1 MAHGTALSKAP
12 SGGREDT
19 WLVIAGEMR
28 ETISGADELPGI
40 AENKLDTFDCHVCL
54 WWCYVK
60 CLNDRSKKRKR
71 WKERR
76 WRIKKRNEITI
87 IMTMRKQIIMTT
99 KRKKKNRMVWKDC
112 PHRLWHCMPYMKQS
126 WWPPVWCPSCV
137 NNDEHWPLCHTGSML
152 WLCLRKT
159 PGRSRTESKF

>member
-1 MAHGTALSKAP
+1 MSKAP

-54 WWCYVK
+54 GWCYVK
-60 CLNDRSKKRKR
+60 CLNDRSKERKR

-126 WWPPVWCPSCV
+126 WWPLCDVLPVWTMTSIDLSVTRGRCC
-137 NNDEHWPLCHTGSML
+137 DWC
-152 WLCLRKT
+152 CDLRKT
-159 PGRSRTESKF
+159 PGRSRTEPKF